1 MYKYQQENIMIK
13 NIKDLIV
20 CVLVGGVLT
29 LLGIVII
36 GDYIVALQEN
46 RPVDESVITLMKMS
60 LTGLIGIIAG
70 WMGAKQNN
78 MATKLNENSEVALPL
93 RNIISMI
100 AAVAVATWGY
110 FGIVERL
117 NQIETNQKLMHNDV
131 VKNTEFRIK
140 WPRGE
145 MGSLPADSEQFM
157 LIEHL
162 AGELEKLSTNIENGD
177 APYDQQQKLTL
188 EFYEKRISKLEDRIE
203 ALRNGE
209 H

>member
-1 MYKYQQENIMIK
+1 
-13 NIKDLIV
+13 
-20 CVLVGGVLT
+20 
-29 LLGIVII
+29 
-36 GDYIVALQEN
+36 
-46 RPVDESVITLMKMS
+46 
-60 LTGLIGIIAG
+60 
-70 WMGAKQNN
+70 

-93 RNIISMI
+93 RNILSMI
-100 AAVAVATWGY
+100 AAAAVATWGY

-131 VKNTEFRIK
+131 IKNTEFRIK

-157 LIEHL
+157 LIEHM

-188 EFYEKRISKLEDRIE
+188 EFYEIRISKLEDRLE
-203 ALRNGE
+203 ALRNGD